1 MKEKNKYIQYLVYMV
16 EGNLAHKRTLSIVLE
31 EEAIKKGTTIMDQAL
46 ANTNWVQSMQNEKEL
61 GDVIFYLVNKYGVH

>member
-1 MKEKNKYIQYLVYMV
+1 
-16 EGNLAHKRTLSIVLE
+16 
-31 EEAIKKGTTIMDQAL
+31 MDQAL